1 MSESYVTKDDLKAAL
16 KESAEWTTNLLL
28 GELGT
33 RFNEVNQR
41 LDRIDAT
48 LVNHTKQLAAG
59 ARAIAGFSEWSSKA
73 DADYVRV
80 LVELSELKTRVQKL
94 ESQ

>member
-1 MSESYVTKDDLKAAL
+1 LNEGYASKDDLKEAL
-16 KESAEWTTNLLL
+16 RESAEWITSMLL
-28 GELGT
+28 GELGN

-48 LVNHTKQLAAG
+48 LVNHGKQIAAG
-59 ARAIAGFSEWSSKA
+59 ARAIAGFNEWTSKA

-80 LVELSELKTRVQKL
+80 LAELSELKTRVQKL